1 MATTTQQG
9 TRIPLQVHSEIRL
22 KKSGEVA
29 VSNPSVGLGPN
40 DLAASAVV
48 SHRYDEQTGEH
59 VIRLEEPLSHDR
71 REDAIERDRS
81 VSLSGGRET
90 LGE

>member
-1 MATTTQQG
+1 
-9 TRIPLQVHSEIRL
+9 LQVHSEIRL
-22 KKSGEVA
+22 KKNGEIA

-48 SHRYDEQTGEH
+48 SHRYDEHTGEH
-59 VIRLEEPLSHDR
+59 IIRLEEPLSHDR
-71 REDAIERDRS
+71 REDALERERS
-81 VSLSGGRET
+81 VDYSGGRQS